1 MTAWHELAKLGWD
14 PCLCVPKAGRLIT
27 LSLPPEANHVATG
40 GSAHESQISGIAVL
54 P

>member
-14 PCLCVPKAGRLIT
+14 PCLWVPKVERLIT
-27 LSLPPEANHVATG
+27 LSLPPEANHVPTR
-40 GSAHESQISGIAVL
+40 GSAHESQISGVAVL